1 MFTVPQL
8 KPVTKLKL
16 TACEGARVRR
26 TVLATFSA
34 GSHVETCLLC
44 LTNLGDVVV
53 LALPDLRRQVSSNGV
68 LLSYYLCLFVITIY
82 IIIFTDYCYLNKI
95 EEI

>member
-1 MFTVPQL
+1 MVIFQVFTVPQL

-26 TVLATFSA
+26 TILATFVA

-53 LALPDLRRQVSSNGV
+53 LALPDLRRQVSLFLNFYIYDYLSILMA
-68 LLSYYLCLFVITIY
+68 LLP
-82 IIIFTDYCYLNKI
+82 
-95 EEI
+95 